1 MPGLGVLT
9 GPITTLAKFSA
20 ILSAITIAASAAVA
34 ALPPLIGFII
44 QLGEA
49 SVGVAALL
57 PAALATG
64 ITLLGTFKIA
74 VNDVGKAIST
84 GLSGEMKQFEK
95 AIKNLP
101 APTQEFVKAVVSL
114 KPAIEQ
120 VKLSIGT
127 RFFAD
132 LADDAKTLG
141 NLYLPLVAHQM
152 SQVAGAF
159 NEGFQRAAAFLSTES
174 TFKDFSV
181 IFEDMPKI
189 AAELANSLAPLL
201 RIFTDLAVVGSGF
214 LPTLIR
220 GLSSAATAAA
230 DFVSRMRETGQL
242 ESFISKGLSFFG
254 ELFNLLTQIGGTF
267 SAIFSSANAVG
278 GGLLGTLTQIFTA
291 TNQFFSSIQGQE
303 TLATVFSS
311 VQEVVGATL
320 PILLTLAESIAPIV
334 GALLPAF
341 AQGLQ
346 ALLPAAQPVGDALV
360 AIATAVAPLIPL
372 IGNLLAF
379 ALTFVAGIL
388 QQFATLLTPLTTLF
402 SQLASAVLPVLTEAL
417 TQLINAG
424 MGPLIGMVIQ
434 VIAAFA
440 PLIPVISQIV
450 TQFVSALMPSLL
462 QLQSTF
468 ISAVI
473 PVVLQLVQALA
484 GGLLDTLV
492 SILPQVPAL
501 TNAAIE
507 LVKAFTSLLSAVL
520 PLLPPLVKMISNFIS
535 SQAGSESLTIAI
547 GILTTTI
554 RVVANTINIA
564 VTVLNFLINSF
575 VNTRNAAFAM
585 ASALSGAVSSALNTV
600 RNLGNQVIGALS
612 GAGSWLY
619 GAGQAIVSGLVN
631 GIKSAAGRA
640 ASAAR
645 DVVQNALSAA
655 RRALGIGSPSKEF
668 AKLGKFSVQGFER
681 GVSDDR
687 DMQRTVDAVFR
698 STSAMEGT
706 PGNQNTS
713 NTQPVVFAPGSI
725 NIGFNGVV
733 PSQQEAQQV
742 GAAVADGI
750 TNQLAKNQVRTLT
763 RMM

>member
-1 MPGLGVLT
+1 
-9 GPITTLAKFSA
+9 
-20 ILSAITIAASAAVA
+20 
-34 ALPPLIGFII
+34 
-44 QLGEA
+44 
-49 SVGVAALL
+49 
-57 PAALATG
+57 
-64 ITLLGTFKIA
+64 
-74 VNDVGKAIST
+74 
-84 GLSGEMKQFEK
+84 
-95 AIKNLP
+95 
-101 APTQEFVKAVVSL
+101 
-114 KPAIEQ
+114 
-120 VKLSIGT
+120 
-127 RFFAD
+127 
-132 LADDAKTLG
+132 
-141 NLYLPLVAHQM
+141 
-152 SQVAGAF
+152 
-159 NEGFQRAAAFLSTES
+159 
-174 TFKDFSV
+174 
-181 IFEDMPKI
+181 
-189 AAELANSLAPLL
+189 
-201 RIFTDLAVVGSGF
+201 
-214 LPTLIR
+214 
-220 GLSSAATAAA
+220 
-230 DFVSRMRETGQL
+230 
-242 ESFISKGLSFFG
+242 
-254 ELFNLLTQIGGTF
+254 
-267 SAIFSSANAVG
+267 
-278 GGLLGTLTQIFTA
+278 
-291 TNQFFSSIQGQE
+291 
-303 TLATVFSS
+303 
-311 VQEVVGATL
+311 
-320 PILLTLAESIAPIV
+320 
-334 GALLPAF
+334 
-341 AQGLQ
+341 
-346 ALLPAAQPVGDALV
+346 
-360 AIATAVAPLIPL
+360 
-372 IGNLLAF
+372 
-379 ALTFVAGIL
+379 
-388 QQFATLLTPLTTLF
+388 
-402 SQLASAVLPVLTEAL
+402 
-417 TQLINAG
+417 
-424 MGPLIGMVIQ
+424 
-434 VIAAFA
+434 
-440 PLIPVISQIV
+440 
-450 TQFVSALMPSLL
+450 
-462 QLQSTF
+462 
-468 ISAVI
+468 VI

-698 STSAMEGT
+698 STYAMEGK

-713 NTQPVVFAPGSI
+713 NTQSVVFAPGSI